1 MNILPHMSRSDKF
14 DHPHDLLAVKSTA
27 EPLPTDQN
35 QIKLDRM
42 MAAALKILAEHE
54 RRADADQAVEKGEV
68 TA

>member
-1 MNILPHMSRSDKF
+1 MSSITALSRSDKF
-14 DHPHDLLAVKSTA
+14 EHPRDLLVVKSTP
-27 EPLPTDQN
+27 ESLPTDQA
-35 QIKLDRM
+35 QAKLNKM